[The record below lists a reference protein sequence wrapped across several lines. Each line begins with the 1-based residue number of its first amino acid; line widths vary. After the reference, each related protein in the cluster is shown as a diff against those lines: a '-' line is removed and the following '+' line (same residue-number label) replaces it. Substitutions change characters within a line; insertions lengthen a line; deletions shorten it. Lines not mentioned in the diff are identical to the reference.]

1 MSFMILRS
9 LLKLTETSFFL
20 PYNMGEEIL
29 MTTVKHRT
37 VSGLNMGIIVTTL
50 DIL

>member
-1 MSFMILRS
+1 MSFMVLRS

-20 PYNMGEEIL
+20 PYNMGIL
-29 MTTVKHRT
+29 TTTVKHRT